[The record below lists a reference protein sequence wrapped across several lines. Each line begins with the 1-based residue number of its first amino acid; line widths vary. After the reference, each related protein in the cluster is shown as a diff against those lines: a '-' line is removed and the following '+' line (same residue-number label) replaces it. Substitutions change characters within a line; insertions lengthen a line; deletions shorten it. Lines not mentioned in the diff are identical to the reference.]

1 MDDTEFI
8 LTKNI
13 PIQEKNLDRSIQNQN
28 GKTHLVLY
36 TEKTFDDAVVSV
48 IKNIEKK
55 GWAIFAIY
63 DIRERLAAKGF
74 VLGKMKIIEFCSAK
88 NANAIL
94 KKNPYISIC
103 MPCRI
108 SIFENEGKIVIASMK
123 PMAMSSFFKGI
134 DASDIEEVD
143 AGISEI
149 INGSV

>member
-1 MDDTEFI
+1 MDEMDFI
-8 LTKNI
+8 ISK
-13 PIQEKNLDRSIQNQN
+13 
-28 GKTHLVLY
+28 Y

-55 GWAIFAIY
+55 GWAIFTIY

-88 NANAIL
+88 NADRIL
-94 KKNPYISIC
+94 RKNPAISIC

-108 SIFENEGKIVIASMK
+108 SVFESDGKIVIASMK
-123 PMAMSSFFKGI
+123 PMAMGSFFKGI

-143 AGISEI
+143 AGINEI
-149 INGSV
+149 INDSI